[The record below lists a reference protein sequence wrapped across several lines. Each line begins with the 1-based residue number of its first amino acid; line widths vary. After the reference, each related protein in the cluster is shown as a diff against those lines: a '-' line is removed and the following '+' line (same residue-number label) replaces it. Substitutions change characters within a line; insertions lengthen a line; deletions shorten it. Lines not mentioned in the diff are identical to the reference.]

1 MSLRKI
7 RRAGRGL
14 LWIVGTPDCG
24 TACQD
29 CRDHLAR
36 VQIMRRSNRDG
47 TSYQLTSRP
56 LLHLCET
63 CAMEFVE
70 QLVGM
75 LRHMTHNRVDD
86 AMTHTTAVRAKIDR
100 DTGDAARHDRRVRAR
115 VKRVKRY
122 NAETHARRTA

>member
-1 MSLRKI
+1 MSLRKM

-24 TACQD
+24 TPCQD

-36 VQIMRRSNRDG
+36 VQIFRRSHRDG

-63 CAMEFVE
+63 CAMDLVE

-86 AMTHTTAVRAKIDR
+86 ELSLTSAERAQIDR
-100 DTGDAARHDRRVRAR
+100 NTGAATRHDRRVRAR
-115 VKRVKRY
+115 VRRVERDDEKIR
-122 NAETHARRTA
+122 ARRAA